1 MRAMILRHPRAPLE
15 VESGRAVRALGPDD
29 LSIRVLACG
38 VCRTDVHE
46 VDGDL
51 IVPKLPIVP
60 GHEIVGRVEAL
71 GAAVE
76 RWRVGDRL
84 GVSWLASTCG
94 VCDFCRSG
102 RENLCDRGRFT
113 GLDVDGGYA
122 EVAVADGR
130 FCFPLPPSIPDVAAA
145 PLLCAGAIGYRA
157 LRFVSEGQ
165 RIGLY
170 GFGAAAHI
178 AVQVARHR
186 GQEVFAFTRPGDRAG
201 QEFALRM
208 GASWAGGSD
217 AAPPDLLD
225 GAVIFAPVGELIPK
239 ALASTVKGGTV
250 VAAGIHL
257 SDVPSFPYRLLWD
270 ERVVRSVA
278 NLTRADAAEYLAL
291 AEQIPIRTTTTSFPL
306 REANE
311 ALARLRSGQ
320 IEGAAVLVPESAGR
334 A

>member
-1 MRAMILRHPRAPLE
+1 MRAMILRHPSAPLE

-113 GLDVDGGYA
+113 
-122 EVAVADGR
+122 
-130 FCFPLPPSIPDVAAA
+130 
-145 PLLCAGAIGYRA
+145 
-157 LRFVSEGQ
+157 
-165 RIGLY
+165 
-170 GFGAAAHI
+170 
-178 AVQVARHR
+178 
-186 GQEVFAFTRPGDRAG
+186 
-201 QEFALRM
+201 
-208 GASWAGGSD
+208 
-217 AAPPDLLD
+217 
-225 GAVIFAPVGELIPK
+225 
-239 ALASTVKGGTV
+239 
-250 VAAGIHL
+250 
-257 SDVPSFPYRLLWD
+257 
-270 ERVVRSVA
+270 
-278 NLTRADAAEYLAL
+278 
-291 AEQIPIRTTTTSFPL
+291 
-306 REANE
+306 
-311 ALARLRSGQ
+311 
-320 IEGAAVLVPESAGR
+320 
-334 A
+334 